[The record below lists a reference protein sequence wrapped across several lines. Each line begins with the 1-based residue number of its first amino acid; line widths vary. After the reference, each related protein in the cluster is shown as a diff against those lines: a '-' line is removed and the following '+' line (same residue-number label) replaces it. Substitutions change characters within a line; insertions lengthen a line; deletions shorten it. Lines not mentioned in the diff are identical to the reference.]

1 MNTLKSLIICA
12 LVAGVQFAAVA
23 AFADNDGGKGG
34 GGRDGGGRDG
44 ASRGGGGGGPAP
56 LLGLTVLGQLGGA
69 AGIFAAWR
77 KRNRKDGD
85 GSE

>member
-23 AFADNDGGKGG
+23 AFADNDGGKG
-34 GGRDGGGRDG
+34 GGGRDG